1 MGLWMGWRCGVG
13 WSEIGGR
20 REVLGCGGVVAG
32 GGVVGGGVAGGGVY
46 GYGNDGV
53 VVVVVGV
60 MMVVAR

>member
-1 MGLWMGWRCGVG
+1 MG